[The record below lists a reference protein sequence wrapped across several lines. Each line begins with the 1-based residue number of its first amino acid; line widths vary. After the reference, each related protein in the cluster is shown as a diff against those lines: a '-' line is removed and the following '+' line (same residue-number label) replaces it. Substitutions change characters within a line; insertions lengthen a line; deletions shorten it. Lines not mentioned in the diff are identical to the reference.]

1 MVIRDWFDNVGDDDG
16 DDDDDNDNDD
26 GDDDDDVDDDNDD
39 DGDDDDDDDDD
50 DVNGWWVTIQIRI
63 LHPSSPISNTTSR
76 LCSCFLV

>member
-16 DDDDDNDNDD
+16 DDDDEV
-26 GDDDDDVDDDNDD
+26 DDDDDDDD

-50 DVNGWWVTIQIRI
+50 DDVSGWWVTIQIRI

-76 LCSCFLV
+76 LCSCFLF

>member
-39 DGDDDDDDDDD
+39 DGDDDDD
-50 DVNGWWVTIQIRI
+50 VNGWWVTIQIRI

-76 LCSCFLV
+76 LCSCFLF